1 VAEAVRLLI
10 ETEVGTTSCVST
22 SVTVDSDV
30 PVAVVSWTSVEVGV
44 MVTTSVSNVML
55 AGIDEGVTGSMSV
68 TVMDIDDDC
77 SVVLDGSVLLCV
89 LG

>member
-44 MVTTSVSNVML
+44 MV
-55 AGIDEGVTGSMSV
+55 
-68 TVMDIDDDC
+68 
-77 SVVLDGSVLLCV
+77 
-89 LG
+89 